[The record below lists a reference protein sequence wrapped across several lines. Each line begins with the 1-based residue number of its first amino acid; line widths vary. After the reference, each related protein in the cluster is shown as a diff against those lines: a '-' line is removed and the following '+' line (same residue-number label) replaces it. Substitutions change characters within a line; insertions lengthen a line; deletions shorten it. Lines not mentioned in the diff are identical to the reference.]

1 MDGDMSGAQ
10 GTYLAL
16 ASSLVLLL
24 QRGLLPL
31 FIPLG
36 TPTSGKEWR
45 VGARDT
51 RPLQCQVKPGLAQGP
66 LLLSQACLR
75 YIASP
80 IPEHRDKAKM
90 DLKRVITFLLVGEL
104 AFNL

>member
-36 TPTSGKEWR
+36 TPTSGKGWR
-45 VGARDT
+45 VGCQGHSAPAVPGKARA
-51 RPLQCQVKPGLAQGP
+51 GSGA
-66 LLLSQACLR
+66 
-75 YIASP
+75 I
-80 IPEHRDKAKM
+80 
-90 DLKRVITFLLVGEL
+90 VIITGMPRIYCKSNSR
-104 AFNL
+104 AP